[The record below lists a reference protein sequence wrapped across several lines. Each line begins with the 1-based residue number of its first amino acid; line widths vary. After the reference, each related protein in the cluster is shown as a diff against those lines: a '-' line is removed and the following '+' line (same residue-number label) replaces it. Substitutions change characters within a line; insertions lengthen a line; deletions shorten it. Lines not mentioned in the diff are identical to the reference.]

1 MRKRGVWG
9 NRGYR
14 RLWAARV
21 VSFLGDSMGLVALL
35 LLVSRGAD
43 RAFAVA
49 LLLLAGDLVP
59 TAVAPLAGA
68 LSDRLE
74 PRRLMVGCEL
84 AQGGLVLA
92 IAVTS
97 PPLVL
102 LLGLVAARATLAQI
116 FAPASRS
123 VVPTLVGTADLEQ
136 AYAGLGFG
144 TYGLDVAGPVLAAV
158 TVPLVGVRGVLVGD
172 AVTFGVSALL
182 LRGLPSAPRL
192 AREPGGAGLL
202 REARAGLSAVAGHPV
217 LLPLTVG
224 FCAVV
229 AFNGVDDV
237 ALGFLGRD
245 VLQGGESGASLL
257 YGASGLGLLFGFA
270 VLARIRPGVAA
281 RLLVAGFA
289 LSSLGNLATGLAW
302 AVWVAAATQ
311 LVRGVG
317 ISLIEVGSNSLI
329 ARTVP
334 SALRGRAFA
343 NVYGAVGVAA
353 GVSYLLGGLLLD
365 FAGPRTTF
373 VVAGLGGLVS
383 TALAAPLLTR
393 RAAAD
398 PAG

>member
-1 MRKRGVWG
+1 M
-9 NRGYR
+9 
-14 RLWAARV
+14 
-21 VSFLGDSMGLVALL
+21 
-35 LLVSRGAD
+35 
-43 RAFAVA
+43 
-49 LLLLAGDLVP
+49 
-59 TAVAPLAGA
+59 
-68 LSDRLE
+68 
-74 PRRLMVGCEL
+74 
-84 AQGGLVLA
+84 
-92 IAVTS
+92 
-97 PPLVL
+97 
-102 LLGLVAARATLAQI
+102 
-116 FAPASRS
+116 
-123 VVPTLVGTADLEQ
+123 
-136 AYAGLGFG
+136 
-144 TYGLDVAGPVLAAV
+144 
-158 TVPLVGVRGVLVGD
+158 
-172 AVTFGVSALL
+172 
-182 LRGLPSAPRL
+182 
-192 AREPGGAGLL
+192 
-202 REARAGLSAVAGHPV
+202 
-217 LLPLTVG
+217 
-224 FCAVV
+224 
-229 AFNGVDDV
+229 
-237 ALGFLGRD
+237 
-245 VLQGGESGASLL
+245 
-257 YGASGLGLLFGFA
+257 
-270 VLARIRPGVAA
+270 LARIRPGVAA